1 MAGVDM
7 QALDRFISILETVA
21 AEREP
26 VSAADVAE
34 ATGLSI
40 STASRLLLQFADA
53 GLLHR
58 ASRDR
63 RYVLG
68 PRLYRLARTATEQ
81 LDVTTIARPELERL
95 RDRTGETAS
104 LHVLRGSQRVCIL
117 EVPSLHQVRRV
128 VPVGQGAPIAGS
140 ATGAVLLAGVPRDE
154 QRHQIDELDLPGDE
168 RKRFERLVAQ
178 AMADGWAIV
187 EDEWVQGLCGLS
199 ALIPDGGWTPAA
211 LSVSGPSTRFT
222 RNAAESQVEAI
233 LDAARTIARHV
244 GTAAQ

>member
-1 MAGVDM
+1 M

-34 ATGLSI
+34 ATGLSM
-40 STASRLLLQFADA
+40 STASRLLLQFVDA

-58 ASRDR
+58 ATRDR

-117 EVPSLHQVRRV
+117 EVPSLHEVRRV
-128 VPVGQGAPIAGS
+128 VPVGQGASIAGS

-154 QRHQIDELDLPGDE
+154 QRLQIDALDLPVVE
-168 RKRFERLVAQ
+168 RERFERLLAQ

-222 RNAAESQVEAI
+222 RDAAEVQVDAI
-233 LDAARTIARHV
+233 LEAAGAIAYQI
-244 GTAAQ
+244 GAAGR